1 MAVAVN
7 GKELP
12 VITVFAFALRHF
24 KEAAINQISTY
35 SAHDVDPDDIK
46 WVITVPA
53 IWDDGAK
60 QIMREAAYEVGAI
73 INKIYLFKLGQILG
87 WSCVQRS
94 RGKSCDCL
102 RA

>member
-1 MAVAVN
+1 MAVAAN

-12 VITVFAFALRHF
+12 VRTVFALSLRHF

-35 SAHDVDPDDIK
+35 SLHNVNPEDIK

-60 QIMREAAYEVGAI
+60 QIMREAAYEVGEI
-73 INKIYLFKLGQILG
+73 ITNLH
-87 WSCVQRS
+87 
-94 RGKSCDCL
+94 
-102 RA
+102 